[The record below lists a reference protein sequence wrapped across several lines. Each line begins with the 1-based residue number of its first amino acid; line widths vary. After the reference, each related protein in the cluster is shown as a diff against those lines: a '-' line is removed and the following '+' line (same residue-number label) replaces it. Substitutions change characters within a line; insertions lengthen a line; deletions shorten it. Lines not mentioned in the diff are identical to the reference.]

1 MDRYYIIGA
10 LLLGSAGTAG
20 AVVVDALVSRSC
32 SDTGEA
38 LFDCA
43 SEFRNEIKRGEK
55 KKRGGG
61 GVCQRSTEGQD
72 ACRRIRSRAS
82 VKCPQVPSAATLPT
96 LHGLEASRR

>member
-61 GVCQRSTEGQD
+61 MSAFD
-72 ACRRIRSRAS
+72 RRTGRVSAHSLSGER
-82 VKCPQVPSAATLPT
+82 QVPSGP
-96 LHGLEASRR
+96 